1 MRSKTGMLVVGLL
14 ALLLTACG
22 GSSSHNDDTS
32 ETAQPN
38 VVLIL
43 LDDMGIDQWT
53 LFGYGGLAPAPMP
66 NIGDIAQA
74 GVQFHNFWSMPACSN
89 GRASLFTGR
98 YPLRTHVM
106 TALGTDDLANYMV
119 NPSEMTLPDL
129 LHTVG
134 YKSAL
139 FGKFHMGIQT
149 NNPYGTGMVH
159 KTLGFDY
166 FEGWLDVTGDPS
178 SIDTTAGMGAAEG
191 TYSCG
196 FVPDASHGGANK
208 GACYMAD
215 DSCSEMSKTG
225 VEAPG
230 RLCRDQGGIFDP
242 HQSCQVP
249 TPTNI
254 HFENLSGHYVSPLTI
269 DNAGSVEN
277 LPSTD
282 PRARTYR
289 TTEVVDAALRWL
301 KTQPKDQPWMVT
313 LSFSAD
319 HTPLMQPPSNLLP
332 DTEPDSSNLDC
343 SNVIA
348 QQFLSNQ
355 MEEAMDHEVGRF
367 LVSAGLATRDDSGKL
382 IYDPAASNTYIIVV
396 SDNGSLGTVVKLP
409 FDKSRAKSTAYQT
422 GVWNPAIVSGPKVY
436 QPGRSVDDMV
446 NIVDLYQLIGELAGV
461 KDVHKAVPRTLDSQS
476 MLPYLEQPGH
486 ASIRTS
492 NYTEVGYNG
501 HANGVLN
508 GPCVFDITTPSC
520 SQITPSAG
528 VCHDNGGTW
537 WGENPDWADPSNANY
552 DPDVLPAGFDQCCAV
567 ANWQAKHSYPPVTD
581 IFPSL
586 AYAVRNDDYKLVVNH
601 YESYDPSATNGCAA
615 TTSTEFY
622 QINEDVP
629 NPQLDE
635 EGTNLPINSL
645 TAEQQKNY
653 DQLTQQLNDI
663 RNSES
668 DCPADINLDGV
679 VDAKDIAE
687 WNKYQGLSQGKSS
700 WADVNKDGLT
710 DGTDKAQIQ
719 SAFGTCP

>member
-1 MRSKTGMLVVGLL
+1 MRLKTEMLVVGLL

-22 GSSSHNDDTS
+22 GSSSHDDDTS
-32 ETAQPN
+32 ATAQPN

-106 TALGTDDLANYMV
+106 TALGNNDLANYMV

-129 LHTVG
+129 LRTVG

-139 FGKFHMGIQT
+139 FGKFHMGIQA

-159 KTLGFDY
+159 ETLGFDY
-166 FEGWLDVTGDPS
+166 FEGWLDETGDPS
-178 SIDTTAGMGAAEG
+178 SIDTTAGMGAPEG

-215 DSCSEMSKTG
+215 GSCSEMSKTG
-225 VEAPG
+225 AEAPG
-230 RLCRDQGGIFDP
+230 RICRDQGGIFDP
-242 HQSCQVP
+242 HKTCQSP
-249 TPTNI
+249 KPDNI

-269 DNAGSVEN
+269 DDAGSVEN
-277 LPSTD
+277 LPTTD

-319 HTPLMQPPSNLLP
+319 HTPLMQPPSDLLP
-332 DTEPDSSNLDC
+332 DTEADSSNLDC

-367 LVSAGLATRDDSGKL
+367 LVSAGLATRGDNGKL

-396 SDNGSLGTVVKLP
+396 SDNGSLGTVVKVP

-422 GVWNPAIVSGPKVY
+422 GVWNPAIVSGPKVH

-446 NIVDLYQLIGELAGV
+446 NVVDLYQLIGELAGV
-461 KDVHKAVPRTLDSQS
+461 KDVHKAVPRTLDSQA

-486 ASIRTS
+486 APIRTS
-492 NYTEVGYNG
+492 NYTEVGYNR
-501 HANGVLN
+501 HANGGMN

-537 WGENPDWADPSNANY
+537 WGENPDWANPESADY
-552 DPDVLPAGFDQCCAV
+552 HGVTLPAGGFDQCCAV
-567 ANWQAKHSYPPVTD
+567 AKWQADNGYAPVTD

-601 YESYDPSATNGCAA
+601 YESYDATVANGCAA

-635 EGTNLPINSL
+635 EGSELPIGSL
-645 TAEQQKNY
+645 TAEQQENY

-663 RNSES
+663 RDSES
-668 DCPADINLDGV
+668 DCPEDINLDGK
-679 VDAKDIAE
+679 VDAKDVAE
-687 WNKYQGLSQGKSS
+687 WSKYQSLSTGSS
-700 WADVNKDGLT
+700 WADVNQDGIT
-710 DGTDKAQIQ
+710 DSADKTLIQ
-719 SAFGTCP
+719 GAFGTCP